1 MTDGKKI
8 HSAHS
13 HLSVQGIKKVFK
25 ARGREAR
32 AVDGVDLD
40 LAAGEIVGL
49 VGESGSGKST
59 LGRMIAGLFRPDEGR
74 VLYEGRPIAELTG
87 DALKKFRREVQV
99 VFQDPMRSLNPRMTA
114 GQTIAE
120 PFLIHGTGEAADAN
134 ADVRTMPRKRNRG
147 EAVMALLARVGLT
160 AEHAKRFPR
169 ELSGGE
175 RQRVSIARAIA
186 LRPQLIVLDEAV
198 SSLDVLVRA
207 GILDL
212 LLDLHLKDGVGYLFI
227 SHDLRVVRH
236 LCDRVAVMSRGR
248 IVEIGPTLKVVG
260 QPSHEYTRTL
270 LASSGLL

>member
-1 MTDGKKI
+1 
-8 HSAHS
+8 
-13 HLSVQGIKKVFK
+13 
-25 ARGREAR
+25 
-32 AVDGVDLD
+32 
-40 LAAGEIVGL
+40 
-49 VGESGSGKST
+49 
-59 LGRMIAGLFRPDEGR
+59 
-74 VLYEGRPIAELTG
+74 
-87 DALKKFRREVQV
+87 
-99 VFQDPMRSLNPRMTA
+99 
-114 GQTIAE
+114 
-120 PFLIHGTGEAADAN
+120 
-134 ADVRTMPRKRNRG
+134 
-147 EAVMALLARVGLT
+147 MALLARVGLT